1 VRKSKLDYSEKF
13 AMKNFN
19 SSRRCWQLAAACM
32 LFSSVAHAQ
41 YIWIDETGR
50 KQLSDRPPPA
60 STPAKNILKAP
71 GLAASN
77 AVTPA
82 PGAAP
87 ATDAAPSVA
96 EREADYRKRSQEK
109 AEQDKKRAEQA
120 RVNAHNAQACATAAA
135 IKASLAS
142 GERVALVDK
151 NGEHVMLND
160 AMRAQRSAQAADVLS
175 KCK

>member
-1 VRKSKLDYSEKF
+1 
-13 AMKNFN
+13 MKNFN
-19 SSRRCWQLAAACM
+19 SSGRCWQLAAACM

-71 GLAASN
+71 GLAAGN
-77 AVTPA
+77 AVTPT
-82 PGAAP
+82 PEAAP
-87 ATDAAPSVA
+87 APPPAAAPSVA
-96 EREADYRKRSQEK
+96 EREADYRKRGQDK

-160 AMRAQRSAQAADVLS
+160 AMRAQRSVQAADVLS